1 MLHCVRSETKRR
13 EGAGLG
19 VGYAGV
25 NGCFRAPL
33 QLSERLAEGLI
44 PCP

>member
-19 VGYAGV
+19 VGWGDV
-25 NGCFRAPL
+25 SGCFRIPL
-33 QLSERLAEGLI
+33 QLSERLAEGFI
-44 PCP
+44 PRP